1 MLVDGDVKIDL
12 CLEHGK
18 SKVSL
23 SSFWLRKFA
32 IVMLLD
38 GFSHV
43 MLGFWF
49 LGFLIGWTQMGM
61 MSEVGLSLA
70 LGGPTS
76 TPRK

>member
-1 MLVDGDVKIDL
+1 MSVSESWRKMLVDGDVKIDL

-18 SKVSL
+18 GKVSL

-43 MLGFWF
+43 MLGVSVSWVSYR
-49 LGFLIGWTQMGM
+49 LDADGDD
-61 MSEVGLSLA
+61 E
-70 LGGPTS
+70 
-76 TPRK
+76 